1 MKINTF
7 KKVIE
12 NFYPKKMKLFLMLF
26 FSVIAG
32 FMEFLGLVLIF
43 QFILFLTNPTS
54 NFCIKIIEF
63 FKNFALEDFNKIS
76 LIIGVLV
83 AFIYIFKN
91 IFMMILTKYN
101 NNILSDISKNM
112 TLKTVSNLLFGDYLT
127 INSIE
132 NSKKISYLN
141 NIEIIVWQ
149 YIRKFFNLTTN
160 LIVAIILI
168 SFLFIKFTS
177 IAIVSSLLIIIL
189 ASIEYKYLK
198 NKSINQQKNYTNS
211 VNNVNDIKL
220 KTVELT
226 KEIRLNSK
234 ENVFIEN
241 FKNVYSSLLKLNKE
255 RYFNSVLHIYFTE
268 ISIMLIFILV
278 LVMLF
283 VTTNFNNALIIS
295 SISTIC
301 VVILRLTP
309 LINRCQSA
317 LYIINSNEKVV
328 EEFLD
333 FYNQFSYKLAYTKEK
348 LPFKKMIEFKN
359 VDFIYKNKNG
369 IKNINLKINKGDF
382 IALVGKS
389 GSYKTTISNVLAG
402 LYPINKGEILIDNIL
417 LDKNNTKAWQNNIS
431 HVFQDCNL
439 IFDKLD
445 KADFDIEIL
454 KKLDLNLDNIKN
466 INELSQGQKQRL
478 ALLCAINN
486 DKELLILDE
495 ITSNLDSISEEK
507 INDFLVYLNTK
518 KSKTI
523 VAITHRINILK
534 HCNKIIFTNSNG
546 IVDINNFKYLY
557 NNYEDFRQ
565 IIENSKPNF

>member
-63 FKNFALEDFNKIS
+63 FKNFAIKDFNKIS

-83 AFIYIFKN
+83 ALIYIFKN

-112 TLKTVSNLLFGDYLT
+112 TLKTVNNLLFGDYLT

-132 NSKKISYLN
+132 NSKKISHLN

-160 LIVAIILI
+160 LVVAIILI

-177 IAIVSSLLIIIL
+177 IALISSLLIIIL

-234 ENVFIEN
+234 ENIFIEN
-241 FKNVYSSLLKLNKE
+241 FKNVYNSLLKLNKE

-278 LVMLF
+278 LIMLF
-283 VTTNFNNALIIS
+283 ITTNFNNALIIS

-333 FYNQFSYKLAYTKEK
+333 FYNKFGYKLAYTKEK
-348 LPFKKMIEFKN
+348 LPFKKAIEFKN
-359 VDFIYKNKNG
+359 VDFIYENKNG

-389 GSYKTTISNVLAG
+389 GSYKTTISNVLTG
-402 LYPINKGEILIDNIL
+402 LYPINKGGILIDGVL
-417 LDKNNTKAWQNNIS
+417 LNKNNTKAWQNNIS

-478 ALLCAINN
+478 ALLYAINN

-495 ITSNLDSISEEK
+495 ITSNLDIISEEK
-507 INDFLVYLNTK
+507 INDFLVYLNAK

-523 VAITHRINILK
+523 IAITHRINILK
-534 HCNKIIFTNSNG
+534 HCNKIIFTNNNG
-546 IVDINNFKYLY
+546 IVDVNNFEYLY
-557 NNYEDFRQ
+557 NNYEEFRQ
-565 IIENSKPNF
+565 IIENSKPSF

>member
-63 FKNFALEDFNKIS
+63 FKNFAIKDFNKIS

-177 IAIVSSLLIIIL
+177 IALVSSLLIIIL
-189 ASIEYKYLK
+189 ASVEYKYLK

-211 VNNVNDIKL
+211 VNNVNDIRL

-234 ENVFIEN
+234 ENIFIEN
-241 FKNVYSSLLKLNKE
+241 FKNVYNSLLKLNKE

-348 LPFKKMIEFKN
+348 LHFKKMIEFKN
-359 VDFIYKNKNG
+359 VDFIYQNKNG
-369 IKNINLKINKGDF
+369 IKDINLKINKGDF

-402 LYPINKGEILIDNIL
+402 LYPINKGEILIDDIL

-445 KADFDIEIL
+445 KADFDVEIL

-478 ALLCAINN
+478 ALLYAINN

-495 ITSNLDSISEEK
+495 ITSNLDSVSEEK

-546 IVDINNFKYLY
+546 IVDINNFEYLY

>member
-1 MKINTF
+1 MKINAF

-54 NFCIKIIEF
+54 NFCIKIIDF
-63 FKNFALEDFNKIS
+63 CKNFALEDFNKIS
-76 LIIGVLV
+76 LIIGILV
-83 AFIYIFKN
+83 ALIYIFKN
-91 IFMMILTKYN
+91 IFMMVLTKYN

-177 IAIVSSLLIIIL
+177 IALISSLLIIIL

-234 ENVFIEN
+234 ENIFIEN
-241 FKNVYSSLLKLNKE
+241 FKNVYNSLLKLNKE

-283 VTTNFNNALIIS
+283 ITTNFNNALIIS

-309 LINRCQSA
+309 LLNRCQSA

-333 FYNQFSYKLAYTKEK
+333 FYNKFSYKLAYTKEK
-348 LPFKKMIEFKN
+348 LPFEKAIEFKN
-359 VDFIYKNKNG
+359 VDFTYKNKNG

-402 LYPINKGEILIDNIL
+402 LYLINKGEILIDNIL

-431 HVFQDCNL
+431 YVFQDCNL

-445 KADFDIEIL
+445 KTDFDIKIL
-454 KKLDLNLDNIKN
+454 KKLDLNLENIKN

-478 ALLCAINN
+478 ALLYAINN

-495 ITSNLDSISEEK
+495 ITSNLDSVSEEK

-546 IVDINNFKYLY
+546 IVDINNFEYLY

>member
-1 MKINTF
+1 
-7 KKVIE
+7 
-12 NFYPKKMKLFLMLF
+12 
-26 FSVIAG
+26 
-32 FMEFLGLVLIF
+32 
-43 QFILFLTNPTS
+43 
-54 NFCIKIIEF
+54 
-63 FKNFALEDFNKIS
+63 
-76 LIIGVLV
+76 
-83 AFIYIFKN
+83 
-91 IFMMILTKYN
+91 MMILTKYN

-177 IAIVSSLLIIIL
+177 IAIISSLLIIIL

-234 ENVFIEN
+234 ENIFIEN
-241 FKNVYSSLLKLNKE
+241 FKNVYNSLLKLNKE
-255 RYFNSVLHIYFTE
+255 RYFNNVLHIYFTE

-283 VTTNFNNALIIS
+283 ITTNFNNALIIS

-333 FYNQFSYKLAYTKEK
+333 FYNKFSYKLAYTKEK
-348 LPFKKMIEFKN
+348 QPLEKAIEFKN

-382 IALVGKS
+382 ITLMGKS

-402 LYPINKGEILIDNIL
+402 LYTINKGKILIDNIL

-431 HVFQDCNL
+431 YVFQDCNL

-445 KADFDIEIL
+445 KTDFDIKIL

-478 ALLCAINN
+478 ALLYAINN

-495 ITSNLDSISEEK
+495 ITSNLDSVSEEK

-546 IVDINNFKYLY
+546 IVDINNFEYLY

-565 IIENSKPNF
+565 IIENSTPNF

>member
-54 NFCIKIIEF
+54 NFCIKIIDF
-63 FKNFALEDFNKIS
+63 CKNFALEDFSKIS
-76 LIIGVLV
+76 LIIGILV
-83 AFIYIFKN
+83 ALIYIFKN

-177 IAIVSSLLIIIL
+177 IAIISSLLIIIL

-234 ENVFIEN
+234 ENIFIEN
-241 FKNVYSSLLKLNKE
+241 FKNVYNSLLKLNKE

-283 VTTNFNNALIIS
+283 ITTNFNNALIIS

-333 FYNQFSYKLAYTKEK
+333 FYNQFSYKLTYTKEK
-348 LPFKKMIEFKN
+348 LPFEKAIEFKN

-402 LYPINKGEILIDNIL
+402 LYPINKGEILIDDIL

-431 HVFQDCNL
+431 YVFQDCNL

-445 KADFDIEIL
+445 KTDFDIKIL

-495 ITSNLDSISEEK
+495 ITSNLDSVSEEK
-507 INDFLVYLNTK
+507 INDFLVCLNTK

-546 IVDINNFKYLY
+546 IVDINNFEYLY

>member
-54 NFCIKIIEF
+54 NFCIKIIDF
-63 FKNFALEDFNKIS
+63 FKNFTLEDFSKIS
-76 LIIGVLV
+76 LIIGILV
-83 AFIYIFKN
+83 ALIYIFKN

-101 NNILSDISKNM
+101 NNILSDISENM

-141 NIEIIVWQ
+141 NIGIIVWQ

-177 IAIVSSLLIIIL
+177 IAIISSLLIIIL

-234 ENVFIEN
+234 ENIFIEN
-241 FKNVYSSLLKLNKE
+241 FKNIYNSLLKLNKE

-283 VTTNFNNALIIS
+283 ITTNFNNALIIS

-348 LPFKKMIEFKN
+348 LPFKKAIEFKN

-389 GSYKTTISNVLAG
+389 GSYKTTISNILAG
-402 LYPINKGEILIDNIL
+402 LYPINKGEILIDDIL

-431 HVFQDCNL
+431 YVFQDCNL

-445 KADFDIEIL
+445 KTDFDIKIL
-454 KKLDLNLDNIKN
+454 KKIDLNLDNIKN

-495 ITSNLDSISEEK
+495 ITSNLDSVSEEK
-507 INDFLVYLNTK
+507 INDFLVCLNTK

-546 IVDINNFKYLY
+546 IVDINNFEYLY

>member
-54 NFCIKIIEF
+54 NFCIKIIDF
-63 FKNFALEDFNKIS
+63 CKNFALEDFSKIS
-76 LIIGVLV
+76 LIIGILV
-83 AFIYIFKN
+83 ALIYIFKN

-160 LIVAIILI
+160 LVVAIILI

-177 IAIVSSLLIIIL
+177 IALISSLLIIIL

-234 ENVFIEN
+234 ENIFIEN
-241 FKNVYSSLLKLNKE
+241 FKNIYNSLLKLNKE

-283 VTTNFNNALIIS
+283 ITTNFNNALIIS

-309 LINRCQSA
+309 LLNRCQSA

-333 FYNQFSYKLAYTKEK
+333 FYNQFSYKLTYTKEK
-348 LPFKKMIEFKN
+348 LPFEKAIEFKN

-382 IALVGKS
+382 ITLMGKS

-402 LYPINKGEILIDNIL
+402 LYTINKGKILIDNIL

-431 HVFQDCNL
+431 YVFQDCNL

-445 KADFDIEIL
+445 KTDFDIKIL

-478 ALLCAINN
+478 ALLYAINN

-495 ITSNLDSISEEK
+495 ITSNLDSVSEEK

-546 IVDINNFKYLY
+546 IVDINNFEYLY

>member
-54 NFCIKIIEF
+54 NFCIKIIDF
-63 FKNFALEDFNKIS
+63 CKNFALEDFSKIS
-76 LIIGVLV
+76 LIIGILV
-83 AFIYIFKN
+83 ALIYIFKN

-177 IAIVSSLLIIIL
+177 IAIISSLLIIIL

-234 ENVFIEN
+234 ENIFIEN
-241 FKNVYSSLLKLNKE
+241 FKNIYNSLLKLNKE

-283 VTTNFNNALIIS
+283 ITTNFNNALIIS

-348 LPFKKMIEFKN
+348 LPFKKAIEFKN

-402 LYPINKGEILIDNIL
+402 LFPINKGEILIDDIL

-431 HVFQDCNL
+431 YVFQDCNL

-445 KADFDIEIL
+445 KIDFDIKIL

-495 ITSNLDSISEEK
+495 ITSNLDSVSEEK
-507 INDFLVYLNTK
+507 INDFLVCLNTK

-546 IVDINNFKYLY
+546 IVDINNFEYLY

>member
-54 NFCIKIIEF
+54 NFCIKIIDF
-63 FKNFALEDFNKIS
+63 FKNFALEDFSKIS
-76 LIIGVLV
+76 LIIGILV
-83 AFIYIFKN
+83 ALIYIFKN

-160 LIVAIILI
+160 LVVAIILI

-177 IAIVSSLLIIIL
+177 IALISSLLIIIL

-234 ENVFIEN
+234 ENIFIEN
-241 FKNVYSSLLKLNKE
+241 FKNIYNSLLKLNKE

-283 VTTNFNNALIIS
+283 ITTNFNNALIIS

-309 LINRCQSA
+309 LLNRCQSA

-333 FYNQFSYKLAYTKEK
+333 FYNKFSYKLAYTKEK
-348 LPFKKMIEFKN
+348 LPFEKAIEFKN

-402 LYPINKGEILIDNIL
+402 LYLINKGEILIDDIL

-431 HVFQDCNL
+431 YVFQDCNL

-445 KADFDIEIL
+445 KTDFDIKIL

-478 ALLCAINN
+478 ALLYAINN

-495 ITSNLDSISEEK
+495 ITSNLDSVSEEK

-546 IVDINNFKYLY
+546 IVDINNFEYLY

>member
-1 MKINTF
+1 
-7 KKVIE
+7 
-12 NFYPKKMKLFLMLF
+12 MKLFLMLF

-54 NFCIKIIEF
+54 NFCIKIIDF
-63 FKNFALEDFNKIS
+63 CKNFALEDFSKIS
-76 LIIGVLV
+76 LIIGILV
-83 AFIYIFKN
+83 ALIYIFKN

-177 IAIVSSLLIIIL
+177 IAIISSLLIIIL

-234 ENVFIEN
+234 ENIFIEN
-241 FKNVYSSLLKLNKE
+241 FKNIYNSLLKLNKE

-283 VTTNFNNALIIS
+283 ITTNFNNALIIS

-348 LPFKKMIEFKN
+348 LPFKKAIEFKN

-402 LYPINKGEILIDNIL
+402 LFPINKGEILIDDIL

-431 HVFQDCNL
+431 YVFQDCNL

-445 KADFDIEIL
+445 KIDFDIKIL

-495 ITSNLDSISEEK
+495 ITSNLDSVSEEK
-507 INDFLVYLNTK
+507 INDFLVCLNTK

-546 IVDINNFKYLY
+546 IVDINNFEYLY

>member
-389 GSYKTTISNVLAG
+389 GSYKTTISNVLVG